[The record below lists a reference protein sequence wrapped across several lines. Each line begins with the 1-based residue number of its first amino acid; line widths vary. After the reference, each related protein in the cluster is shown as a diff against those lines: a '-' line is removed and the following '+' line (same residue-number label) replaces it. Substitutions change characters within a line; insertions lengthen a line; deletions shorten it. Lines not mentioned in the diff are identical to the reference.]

1 MRVNLDWL
9 NEWADVG
16 HDLARIEDELTSLG
30 LEVDSTEALAR
41 VDGGVVVA
49 EVLRVERH
57 PNADRL
63 SVCAVDDG
71 SGEHQ
76 VVCGAR
82 NVAPGIKAPFAR
94 VGAQLPGGRKIG
106 AAELRGV
113 RSNGML
119 CSAKELGLVDD
130 VDGLLILD
138 ADAPKGAAV
147 AEHLRLDDAILE
159 VNVTANRGDCFSV
172 IGIARELAARRNLR
186 LRRGGAGQAVRPAI
200 KDTLPIS
207 LGAPAGAGTTSSHAS
222 ANPSRQASMA
232 GISELVGVSLIR
244 RGGASGPPPASND

>member
-94 VGAQLPGGRKIG
+94 VGAQLPGGRPGIVAIPEAG
-106 AAELRGV
+106 LAGLQHESQSLSLHLDRFGGLGENQAGEDHAAG
-113 RSNGML
+113 G
-119 CSAKELGLVDD
+119 DT
-130 VDGLLILD
+130 D
-138 ADAPKGAAV
+138 AAGRFV
-147 AEHLRLDDAILE
+147 Q
-159 VNVTANRGDCFSV
+159 VGF
-172 IGIARELAARRNLR
+172 
-186 LRRGGAGQAVRPAI
+186 GAGMPKQ
-200 KDTLPIS
+200 
-207 LGAPAGAGTTSSHAS
+207 
-222 ANPSRQASMA
+222 
-232 GISELVGVSLIR
+232 
-244 RGGASGPPPASND
+244 

>member
-1 MRVNLDWL
+1 MAGSEEDRHLKLAGEFDCDATPLATLRHSTSHVMAQAVKRLFP
-9 NEWADVG
+9 DVTLAIG
-16 HDLARIEDELTSLG
+16 PAIEDGFYYDFGRAEPFTPDDLARIEDELTSLG

-138 ADAPKGAAV
+138 AQAHSRSAAAHV
-147 AEHLRLDDAILE
+147 FGSPLEILLLVFPVRAVANAEHLAALAHLVE
-159 VNVTANRGDCFSV
+159 LLNRNSQELGGFFR
-172 IGIARELAARRNLR
+172 REQLL
-186 LRRGGAGQAVRPAI
+186 
-200 KDTLPIS
+200 
-207 LGAPAGAGTTSSHAS
+207 SH
-222 ANPSRQASMA
+222 
-232 GISELVGVSLIR
+232 
-244 RGGASGPPPASND
+244 